1 VVDTVGPLLMQ
12 SGDRLLLCSDGL
24 TVMVPEDQL
33 QAILEATLG
42 APQEA
47 AERLVRA
54 ANGAGGIDNI
64 TVVVLDLLEGDP
76 PEGNTAGN
84 DALAPAAA
92 SVAPEV
98 EAVPLTR
105 RRWVRWSAIALGLV
119 LALVVG
125 LTGLRA
131 WLDTRWY
138 VGVANGHVAVFQG
151 IPADVFGFELS
162 RVTEETDVPAADA
175 MALPLYTELQQG
187 INVNSREDA
196 AARVEQIR
204 KDLRA
209 AQLQHRND
217 KGGGDT
223 P

>member
-1 VVDTVGPLLMQ
+1 
-12 SGDRLLLCSDGL
+12 
-24 TVMVPEDQL
+24 
-33 QAILEATLG
+33 
-42 APQEA
+42 
-47 AERLVRA
+47 
-54 ANGAGGIDNI
+54 
-64 TVVVLDLLEGDP
+64 
-76 PEGNTAGN
+76 
-84 DALAPAAA
+84 
-92 SVAPEV
+92 
-98 EAVPLTR
+98 
-105 RRWVRWSAIALGLV
+105 V